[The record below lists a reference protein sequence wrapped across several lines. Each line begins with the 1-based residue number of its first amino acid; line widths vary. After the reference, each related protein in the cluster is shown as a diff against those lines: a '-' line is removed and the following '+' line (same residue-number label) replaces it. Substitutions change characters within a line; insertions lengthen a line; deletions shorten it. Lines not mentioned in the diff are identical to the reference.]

1 MVWMHLVLLGL
12 LFPCLMNCATAY
24 AADSSLFRLSQLEQ
38 FSEKEKAS
46 ENQFSTAIAEYGNLV
61 LIGAPGR
68 DDGGNASG
76 AAYLFERGADG
87 HWTQLQKLIANSGSP
102 GELFGGSVAI
112 GEDIL
117 VVGARGD
124 AEQGSFAGAVYIFTR
139 DAAAHWYQ
147 AHKLTASDGL
157 AGNLFGFSLALNG
170 ETLFIGARGDEE
182 AGNFSGAVYVF
193 TRDVNGQWHEQQKL
207 TASDG
212 AAGDGFGISVAISGD
227 VALIGARG
235 DDDLGSVSGAAYF
248 FAKNLDGHWEERQ
261 KVTASDGVAG
271 DEFGYSVA
279 LDGETAV
286 IGARFAT
293 GDEGR
298 EGAAYVFTY
307 GSGHIGTLWN
317 ESQKLIGST
326 NEDNNRDNNEF
337 GTSVA
342 LDEQTIL
349 VGAPSTDSK
358 GNLAGA
364 VHVFRFTPEEQD
376 SHPWNEVQKLTGR
389 DTSGGDKFGFAVAL
403 AQDIALVSAPFDDIT
418 VEDEDEEIAD
428 DDDDATFYSD
438 VGSLYIFTQGELP
451 ILCTMRTDYERN
463 TCKGTFEVTSLADLN
478 DYMVEDF
485 GSKENKNRYQHL
497 IVTGDL
503 EEAMLIIESPCK
515 ISLANGVVLSGDF
528 IKVDG
533 RRGVVG
539 GDHGQLDAEDVCLV
553 SEQGNARLGARTIVN
568 VEALSIQAAQEV
580 AIGEDATV
588 DVGGALVLLSTSQT
602 NASSAVIEKGAVV
615 SAGSM
620 KLEAPRRAELGAD
633 LILTV
638 TDELSLI
645 STGTT
650 SGSSA
655 GIRSGTQLRATD
667 LTISAQRSAHIGE
680 KASVTTSQR
689 LHIEAGQCDISRSA
703 TITAGSRSGN
713 CQ

>member
-1 MVWMHLVLLGL
+1 VVWIHLVLLGI
-12 LFPCLMNCATAY
+12 LFPYAIDWTAAY
-24 AADSSLFRLSQLEQ
+24 AADNSSFRLIQLERL
-38 FSEKEKAS
+38 SEKEKAS
-46 ENQFSTAIAEYGNLV
+46 ENQFGTAIAEYGNLV
-61 LIGAPGR
+61 LIGVPGQ

-87 HWTQLQKLIANSGSP
+87 HWTQQQKLSANSGSP
-102 GELFGGSVAI
+102 GDLFGCSVAM

-139 DAAAHWYQ
+139 DAAAQWSQ
-147 AHKLTASDGL
+147 TQKLTATDGL

-170 ETLFIGARGDEE
+170 TTLFIGARGDENT
-182 AGNFSGAVYVF
+182 GNFSGAVYVF
-193 TRDVNGQWHEQQKL
+193 TRDVSDQWHEQQKL

-212 AAGDGFGISVAISGD
+212 AVGDGFGISVAVNGEF
-227 VALIGARG
+227 ALIGARG
-235 DDDLGSVSGAAYF
+235 DDDLGSASGAAYF
-248 FAKNLDGHWEERQ
+248 FAKNSNGHWEESQ
-261 KVTASDGVAG
+261 KVTASDGIAG
-271 DEFGYSVA
+271 DELGYSVA
-279 LDGETAV
+279 LNRETAV
-286 IGARFAT
+286 IGARFAR
-293 GDEGR
+293 GAEDR

-317 ESQKLIGST
+317 ETQKLIGSA
-326 NEDNNRDNNEF
+326 NEDDSEDSSEF
-337 GTSVA
+337 GASVA

-364 VHVFRFTPEEQD
+364 VHVFRFISEEQN
-376 SHPWNEVQKLTGR
+376 SLPWSEVQKLTGR
-389 DTSGGDKFGFAVAL
+389 DTSGGDRFGFAVAL

-418 VEDEDEEIAD
+418 VADEDDED
-428 DDDDATFYSD
+428 DEDTFYIN
-438 VGSLYIFTQGELP
+438 VGSLYIFTPSALSN
-451 ILCTMRTDYERN
+451 ICTMRTNYERN
-463 TCKGTFEVTSLADLN
+463 SCKGTFTVASLADLD
-478 DYMVEDF
+478 DYTMEDF
-485 GSKENKNRYQHL
+485 GSKENKGRYQHL
-497 IVTGDL
+497 RITGDL
-503 EEAMLIIESPCK
+503 EDALLIIESPCK
-515 ISLANGVVLSGDF
+515 ISLTNGAVLSGDF

-533 RRGVVG
+533 RKGVVG
-539 GDHGQLDAEDVCLV
+539 GEHGQLDAEYACLV
-553 SEQGNARLGARTIVN
+553 SEQGSARLRAGTIVN
-568 VEALSIQAAQEV
+568 VEALSIQAAKGV

-588 DVGGALVLLSTSQT
+588 DVGGDLVLLSTSQT
-602 NASSAVIEKGAVV
+602 NTSSAVIEKGAVV
-615 SAGSM
+615 SAGSI

-638 TDELSLI
+638 AGALSLI

-667 LTISAQRSAHIGE
+667 ITISTQRSARIGE
-680 KASVTTSQR
+680 KASVTASQQ

-703 TITAGSRSGN
+703 TITAGTRSGN